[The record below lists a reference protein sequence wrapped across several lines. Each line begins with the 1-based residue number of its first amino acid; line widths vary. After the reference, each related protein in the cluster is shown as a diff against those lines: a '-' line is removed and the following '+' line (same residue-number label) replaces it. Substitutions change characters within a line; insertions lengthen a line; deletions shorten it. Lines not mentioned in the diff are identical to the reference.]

1 MFNKKIKTIIKVEGM
16 SCNHCA
22 NKLITSLE
30 ELEEVSKV
38 KVDLKSKEVTILS
51 KEALDLERV
60 KEKINALDYKY
71 MGVK

>member
-16 SCNHCA
+16 SCNRCA
-22 NKLITSLE
+22 NKVITSLE

-51 KEALDLERV
+51 KEALDLERI

>member
-22 NKLITSLE
+22 NKVITSLE

-51 KEALDLERV
+51 KEALV
-60 KEKINALDYKY
+60 
-71 MGVK
+71 